1 MNTEKKVNGRE
12 RVYLLNVIAE
22 QNAAHEAE
30 LAEKD
35 RLIAHYKRQ
44 YELAVERRLRE
55 RRERSERRKD
65 IITAAVLLA
74 VVAFVFI
81 PIAANAVQQ
90 TVLWAAG
97 M

>member
-1 MNTEKKVNGRE
+1 MNNTDKLLPRE
-12 RVYLLNVIAE
+12 RVYLMSAVAE
-22 QNAAHEAE
+22 RDKLISEQAAE
-30 LAEKD
+30 
-35 RLIAHYKRQ
+35 IAHYRRQ
-44 YELAVERRLRE
+44 YEIAVERRLRE

-65 IITAAVLLA
+65 IITLAVLLA

-97 M
+97 L

>member
-1 MNTEKKVNGRE
+1 MNNTDKLLPRE
-12 RVYLLNVIAE
+12 RVYLMSAVAE
-22 QNAAHEAE
+22 RDKLIGEQQRE
-30 LAEKD
+30 
-35 RLIAHYKRQ
+35 IAHYKRQ

-74 VVAFVFI
+74 VIAFVFI
-81 PIAANAVQQ
+81 PIAANAIQQ

>member
-1 MNTEKKVNGRE
+1 METEKKLIPRE
-12 RVYLLNVIAE
+12 RIYLMNEIAKRDKLLTE
-22 QNAAHEAE
+22 QKREI
-30 LAEKD
+30 D
-35 RLIAHYKRQ
+35 HYKRQ

-65 IITAAVLLA
+65 IITAAVLLLI
-74 VVAFVFI
+74 VSCVFLPMCVMAFRE
-81 PIAANAVQQ
+81 

>member
-1 MNTEKKVNGRE
+1 MNRNNTDKLLPRE
-12 RVYLLNVIAE
+12 RVYLMSAVAE
-22 QNAAHEAE
+22 RDKLLSEQAAE
-30 LAEKD
+30 
-35 RLIAHYKRQ
+35 IAHYRRQ

-74 VVAFVFI
+74 VVAFVFL
-81 PIAANAVQQ
+81 PMCVMAFRE

-97 M
+97 L

>member
-1 MNTEKKVNGRE
+1 MNNTDKLLPRE
-12 RVYLLNVIAE
+12 RVYLMSAVAE
-22 QNAAHEAE
+22 RD
-30 LAEKD
+30 K
-35 RLIAHYKRQ
+35 LIGEQQREIQHYKRQ

-74 VVAFVFI
+74 VIAFVFI
-81 PIAANAVQQ
+81 PIAANAIQQ

>member
-1 MNTEKKVNGRE
+1 MNKNKIDNVTPRE
-12 RVYLLNVIAE
+12 RIYLLNEIAE
-22 QNAAHEAE
+22 RDKIISEQREE
-30 LAEKD
+30 
-35 RLIAHYKRQ
+35 IAYYKRQ
-44 YELAVERRLRE
+44 TEIAIQRRFKDRHN
-55 RRERSERRKD
+55 RNERRKD

-74 VVAFVFI
+74 VIAFVFI

>member
-1 MNTEKKVNGRE
+1 MNNTDKLLPRE
-12 RVYLLNVIAE
+12 RVYLMSAVAE
-22 QNAAHEAE
+22 RDKQLDEQKRE
-30 LAEKD
+30 
-35 RLIAHYKRQ
+35 IAHYKRQ

-74 VVAFVFI
+74 VIAFVFI
-81 PIAANAVQQ
+81 PIAANAIQQ

>member
-35 RLIAHYKRQ
+35 RLIDHYKRQ
-44 YELAVERRLRE
+44 YEIAVRRKLKERHDRT
-55 RRERSERRKD
+55 ERRKD
-65 IITAAVLLA
+65 IITLAVLMIAGAYGVILA
-74 VVAFVFI
+74 C
-81 PIAANAVQQ
+81 NAIQQ
-90 TVLWAAG
+90 TVLWASG

>member
-1 MNTEKKVNGRE
+1 MNNTDKLLPRE
-12 RVYLLNVIAE
+12 RVYLMSAVAE
-22 QNAAHEAE
+22 RDKLIGEQQRE
-30 LAEKD
+30 
-35 RLIAHYKRQ
+35 IAHYKRQ

-65 IITAAVLLA
+65 IITAAVLLMI
-74 VVAFVFI
+74 VSCVFLPMCVMAFRE
-81 PIAANAVQQ
+81 

>member
-1 MNTEKKVNGRE
+1 MNNTDKLLPRE
-12 RVYLLNVIAE
+12 RVYLMSAVAE
-22 QNAAHEAE
+22 RD
-30 LAEKD
+30 K
-35 RLIAHYKRQ
+35 LIGEQQREIVHYKRQ

-74 VVAFVFI
+74 VIACVFLPMCVMAFRE
-81 PIAANAVQQ
+81 

>member
-1 MNTEKKVNGRE
+1 METEKKLIPRE
-12 RVYLLNVIAE
+12 RIYLMNEIAKRDKQLAE
-22 QNAAHEAE
+22 QQRE
-30 LAEKD
+30 
-35 RLIAHYKRQ
+35 IAHYKRQ

-74 VVAFVFI
+74 VIAFVFI
-81 PIAANAVQQ
+81 PIAANAIQQ

>member
-1 MNTEKKVNGRE
+1 MNKTDRILPRE
-12 RVYLLNVIAE
+12 RIYLMNEIAKRDKQLAE
-22 QNAAHEAE
+22 QKRE
-30 LAEKD
+30 
-35 RLIAHYKRQ
+35 IAHYKRQ

-74 VVAFVFI
+74 VIACVFLPMCVMAFRE
-81 PIAANAVQQ
+81 